1 MPISMNILSLRTK
14 WEEVRQLYPWYKQ
27 LTGDRDDFNWED
39 VPLLTQDRL
48 LPYYESDE
56 RTVPQD
62 WNVYRTSGTSGNKRK
77 AIYYDAID
85 EEAYIQYKKEM
96 FAELLKGY
104 NVTRALSDMGT
115 GHAEATAVQIFEE
128 LGLACESVPF
138 GLPAAAHLIRIS
150 DYEPDVLY
158 TMPSLLD
165 GMLRVAPPDYKW
177 GVKCVILVGEPAPPA
192 WRQRVAE
199 RLGITEHDVMDTL
212 GSIEIGTI
220 AYYDRTI
227 GRYVVMDDI
236 LAEGV
241 TPAEAA
247 LPDVELPEG
256 EQLLV
261 LTSLVRR
268 RFPALRFVTYD
279 VVRDLRVEE
288 RDGKSVTTFDAI
300 VKRVGPEL
308 KHGEKISV
316 YDIENAIFKH
326 VRQAVVKVLVNGNKL
341 QVRITTAEEQDEALK
356 AAVRDELHST
366 IPAIGAMIRGGLL
379 EQMDILFIAQSSA
392 SEASSPEGTGKKPIK
407 QKKLFVQQGSEGRDH
422 G

>member
-1 MPISMNILSLRTK
+1 MPISMNLLSLRAK
-14 WEEVRQLYPWYKQ
+14 WEEVRQLYPWYKKM
-27 LTGDRDDFNWED
+27 TGDRNDFQWEN

-56 RTVPQD
+56 SAVPQD

-77 AIYYDAID
+77 AIYYDTED
-85 EEAYIQYKKEM
+85 EEAYIQYKKET

-104 NVTRALSDMGT
+104 NVSRVLSDMGT

-128 LGLACESVPF
+128 LGLSCESVPF
-138 GLPAAAHLIRIS
+138 GLPAAAHLIRIAE
-150 DYEPDVLY
+150 YKPDVLY
-158 TMPSLLD
+158 TMPSLID
-165 GMLRVAPPDYKW
+165 GMLRVAPPEFKW
-177 GVKCVILVGEPAPPA
+177 GVQCVILVGEPAPPA

-199 RLGITEHDVMDTL
+199 RLGIAEHDVMDTL

-220 AYYDRTI
+220 AYYDRSI
-227 GRYVVMDDI
+227 GRYVVMDGI

-241 TPAEAA
+241 APAEAG
-247 LPDVELPEG
+247 LPEVVLPEG

-261 LTSLVRR
+261 LTSVVRR

-279 VVRDLRVEE
+279 VVRDLRAEE
-288 RDGKSVTTFDAI
+288 RDGKQVTTFDAI

-308 KHGEKISV
+308 KHGEKISI

-326 VRQAVVKVLVNGNKL
+326 VRQAVVKVMVNGNKL
-341 QVRITTAEEQDEALK
+341 QVNITTAEELDEEVRAL
-356 AAVRDELHST
+356 VRDELHSA

-379 EQMDILFIAQSSA
+379 EEMDVLFLGTEADSA
-392 SEASSPEGTGKKPIK
+392 AAEGTGKKPIK
-407 QKKLFVQQGSEGRDH
+407 QKKLFVQQSSEGRDR

>member
-1 MPISMNILSLRTK
+1 MPITMNMSSLQAK

-27 LTGDRDDFNWED
+27 MTGASCDFKWEE

-56 RTVPQD
+56 STVPRD

-77 AIYYDAID
+77 AIYYDAND
-85 EEAYIQYKKEM
+85 EEAYIRYKVEM

-104 NVTRALSDMGT
+104 NVSRALSDMGT
-115 GHAEATAVQIFEE
+115 GHAEATAVPIFEE

-138 GLPAAAHLIRIS
+138 GLPAAAHLIRIKE
-150 DYEPDVLY
+150 YVPDVLY
-158 TMPSLLD
+158 TMPSLMD
-165 GMLRVAPPDYKW
+165 GMLRVAPPDFKW
-177 GVKCVILVGEPAPPA
+177 GLKCVLLVGEPAPPA

-199 RLGITEHDVMDTL
+199 RLGIAEQDVMDTL

-220 AYYDRTI
+220 AYYDRSI
-227 GRYVVMDDI
+227 ERYVVMDGVM
-236 LAEGV
+236 AEGV
-241 TPAEAA
+241 EPAEAG
-247 LPDVELPEG
+247 LPEVELPDG

-279 VVRDLRVEE
+279 VVRDLRV
-288 RDGKSVTTFDAI
+288 DVVHGKPVTTFEAI

-308 KHGEKISV
+308 KHGEKISI
-316 YDIENAIFKH
+316 YDIENAVFKH

-341 QVRITTAEEQDEALK
+341 QVGIATIDELNDEVR

-379 EQMDILFIAQSSA
+379 EQMDVLFGSGVTDVSL
-392 SEASSPEGTGKKPIK
+392 PEGTRKPIK
-407 QKKLFVQQGSEGRDH
+407 QKKLFVEPSSEGREH

>member
-1 MPISMNILSLRTK
+1 MPISMNNLSLQAK
-14 WEEVRQLYPWYKQ
+14 WEEVRQLYPWYKSI
-27 LTGDRDDFNWED
+27 TGDRETMDWGDI
-39 VPLLTQDRL
+39 PLLTQERL

-56 RTVPQD
+56 QAVPQD

-85 EEAYIQYKKEM
+85 EEAYIQYKIEM

-104 NVTRALSDMGT
+104 NVSRALSDMGT

-128 LGLACESVPF
+128 IGLACESVPF
-138 GLPAAAHLIRIS
+138 GLPAAAHLLRIAE
-150 DYEPDVLY
+150 YQPDVLY

-165 GMLRVAPPDYKW
+165 GMLRVAPPDFKW
-177 GVKCVILVGEPAPPA
+177 GLQCVILVGEPAPPA

-199 RLGITEHDVMDTL
+199 RLGIMEHDVMDTL

-227 GRYVVMDDI
+227 ERYVVMDGVI
-236 LAEGV
+236 AEGV
-241 TPAEAA
+241 TPAEVG
-247 LPDVELPEG
+247 LPDVELPDG

-279 VVRDLRVEE
+279 VVRDLRTEE
-288 RDGKSVTTFDAI
+288 QDGKLITTFEAI

-308 KHGEKISV
+308 KHGEKISI
-316 YDIENAIFKH
+316 YDIENAIFQH
-326 VRQAVVKVLVNGNKL
+326 VQQAVVKVLVIGNKL
-341 QVRITTAEEQDEALK
+341 QVMITTVEVINEAVRK
-356 AAVRDELHST
+356 AIRDELHST

-379 EQMDILFIAQSSA
+379 EQMDVVFLSNDTDHPSS
-392 SEASSPEGTGKKPIK
+392 EGTGKKPIK
-407 QKKLFVQQGSEGRDH
+407 QKKLFVQQASQRSDGQ
-422 G
+422 

>member
-1 MPISMNILSLRTK
+1 MPISMNLPSLRAK
-14 WEEVRQLYPWYKQ
+14 WEEVRLLYPWYKEM
-27 LTGDRDDFNWED
+27 TGDNKSFNWED

-56 RTVPQD
+56 KAVPLD

-77 AIYYDAID
+77 AIYYDASD
-85 EEAYIQYKKEM
+85 EDAYIQYKKEM
-96 FAELLKGY
+96 FAELLKNY
-104 NVTRALSDMGT
+104 EVSRALSDMGT

-138 GLPAAAHLIRIS
+138 GLPAAAHLIRIAE
-150 DYEPDVLY
+150 YQPDVLY

-165 GMLRVAPPDYKW
+165 GMLRVAPADFNW
-177 GVKCVILVGEPAPPA
+177 GVQCVILVGEPAPPA

-199 RLGITEHDVMDTL
+199 RLGITERDVMDTL

-220 AYYDRTI
+220 AYYDRSI
-227 GRYVVMDDI
+227 ERYVVMDGI
-236 LAEGV
+236 IAEGV
-241 TPAEAA
+241 EPAEAG
-247 LPDVELPEG
+247 LPDVELPAG

-288 RDGKSVTTFDAI
+288 RDGKRMTTFDAI

-308 KHGEKISV
+308 KHGEKISI

-341 QVRITTAEEQDEALK
+341 QVNITTADDLNEDVRTAI
-356 AAVRDELHST
+356 RDELHST

-379 EQMDILFIAQSSA
+379 EQMDVLFLGKDTDSA
-392 SEASSPEGTGKKPIK
+392 TPEGTGKKPIK

>member
-1 MPISMNILSLRTK
+1 MPISMNLPSLRAK
-14 WEEVRQLYPWYKQ
+14 WEEVRLLYPWYKEM
-27 LTGDRDDFNWED
+27 TGDNKSFNWED

-56 RTVPQD
+56 KAVPLD

-77 AIYYDAID
+77 AIYYDASD
-85 EEAYIQYKKEM
+85 EDAYIQYKKEM
-96 FAELLKGY
+96 FAELLKNY
-104 NVTRALSDMGT
+104 EVSRALSDMGT

-138 GLPAAAHLIRIS
+138 GLPAAAHLIRIAE
-150 DYEPDVLY
+150 YQPDVLY

-165 GMLRVAPPDYKW
+165 GMLRVAPPDFNW
-177 GVKCVILVGEPAPPA
+177 GVQCVILVGEPAPPA

-199 RLGITEHDVMDTL
+199 RLGITERDVMDTL

-220 AYYDRTI
+220 AYYDRSI
-227 GRYVVMDDI
+227 ERYVVMDGI
-236 LAEGV
+236 IAEGV
-241 TPAEAA
+241 EPAEAG
-247 LPDVELPEG
+247 LPDVELPAG

-288 RDGKSVTTFDAI
+288 RDGKRMTTFDAI

-308 KHGEKISV
+308 KHGEKISI

-341 QVRITTAEEQDEALK
+341 QVNITTADDLNEDVRTEI
-356 AAVRDELHST
+356 RDELHST

-379 EQMDILFIAQSSA
+379 EQMDVLFLGKDTDSA
-392 SEASSPEGTGKKPIK
+392 TPEGTGKKPIK
-407 QKKLFVQQGSEGRDH
+407 QKKLFVQQSSEGRDH

>member
-1 MPISMNILSLRTK
+1 MPISMNNVSLRAK
-14 WEEVRQLYPWYKQ
+14 WEEVRQLYPWYKEM
-27 LTGDRDDFNWED
+27 TGDSNDFNWED

-56 RTVPQD
+56 VPQD

-104 NVTRALSDMGT
+104 NASRALSDMGT

-138 GLPAAAHLIRIS
+138 GLPAAAHLIRIA
-150 DYEPDVLY
+150 DYKPDMLY
-158 TMPSLLD
+158 TMPSLMD
-165 GMLRVAPPDYKW
+165 GMLRVAPPDFNW
-177 GVKCVILVGEPAPPA
+177 GLQGVILVGEPAPPA

-220 AYYDRTI
+220 AYYDRSI
-227 GRYVVMDDI
+227 GRYVVMDGVF
-236 LAEGV
+236 AEGV
-241 TPAEAA
+241 TPAEAG
-247 LPDVELPEG
+247 LPEVELPEG

-279 VVRDLRVEE
+279 VVRDLRVEQ
-288 RDGKSVTTFDAI
+288 RDGKLITTFEAI

-326 VRQAVVKVLVNGNKL
+326 VGQAVVKVLVNGNKL
-341 QVRITTAEEQDEALK
+341 QVRITTTDNLNEEVK

-366 IPAIGAMIRGGLL
+366 IPAIGAMVRGGLL
-379 EQMDILFIAQSSA
+379 EQMDVLFYGKDTDSSL
-392 SEASSPEGTGKKPIK
+392 SEGTGKKPIK
-407 QKKLFVQQGSEGRDH
+407 QKKLFVQQASEGRDRE
-422 G
+422 

>member
-1 MPISMNILSLRTK
+1 MPISMNLPSLRAK
-14 WEEVRQLYPWYKQ
+14 WEEVRLLYPWYKEM
-27 LTGDRDDFNWED
+27 TGDNKSFNWED

-56 RTVPQD
+56 KAVPLD

-77 AIYYDAID
+77 AIYYDASD
-85 EEAYIQYKKEM
+85 EDAYIQYKKEM
-96 FAELLKGY
+96 FAQLLKNY
-104 NVTRALSDMGT
+104 EVSRALSDMGT

-138 GLPAAAHLIRIS
+138 GLPAAAHLIRIAE
-150 DYEPDVLY
+150 YQPDVLY

-165 GMLRVAPPDYKW
+165 GMLRVAPPDFNW
-177 GVKCVILVGEPAPPA
+177 GVRCVILVGEPAPPA

-199 RLGITEHDVMDTL
+199 RLGITERDVMDTL

-227 GRYVVMDDI
+227 ERYVVMDGI
-236 LAEGV
+236 IAEGV
-241 TPAEAA
+241 EPAEAG
-247 LPDVELPEG
+247 LPDVELPAG

-288 RDGKSVTTFDAI
+288 RDGKRMTTFDAI

-308 KHGEKISV
+308 KHGEKISI

-341 QVRITTAEEQDEALK
+341 QVNITTADDLDEGTRT
-356 AAVRDELHST
+356 AVRDELHST

-379 EQMDILFIAQSSA
+379 EQMDVLFLGKDTDSA
-392 SEASSPEGTGKKPIK
+392 MPEGTGKKPIK

>member
-1 MPISMNILSLRTK
+1 MPISMNMLSLRAK
-14 WEEVRQLYPWYKQ
+14 WEEVRQLYPWYKEM
-27 LTGDRDDFNWED
+27 TGNSNDFNWEE

-48 LPYYESDE
+48 LPYYESDG
-56 RTVPQD
+56 VPQD

-85 EEAYIQYKKEM
+85 EEAYIQYKREM
-96 FAELLKGY
+96 FAELLRDY
-104 NVTRALSDMGT
+104 NVSRALSDMGT

-138 GLPAAAHLIRIS
+138 GLPAAAHLIRIAE
-150 DYEPDVLY
+150 YKPDVLY

-165 GMLRVAPPDYKW
+165 GMLRVAPPDFNW
-177 GVKCVILVGEPAPPA
+177 GVQCVILVGEPAPPA

-199 RLGITEHDVMDTL
+199 RLGIKEHDVMDTL

-220 AYYDRTI
+220 AYYDRST
-227 GRYVVMDDI
+227 GRYVVMDGI
-236 LAEGV
+236 AAEGV
-241 TPAEAA
+241 APAEAG
-247 LPDVELPEG
+247 LPDIELPEG

-261 LTSLVRR
+261 LTSFVRR

-288 RDGKSVTTFDAI
+288 RDGKLVATFDAI

-341 QVRITTAEEQDEALK
+341 QVHITTADDLDEDRKSAI
-356 AAVRDELHST
+356 RGELHST

-379 EQMDILFIAQSSA
+379 EQMDVLFITFEQESGDSLLA
-392 SEASSPEGTGKKPIK
+392 GTGKKPIK
-407 QKKLFVQQGSEGRDH
+407 QKKLFVQQGSEGRERE
-422 G
+422 

>member
-1 MPISMNILSLRTK
+1 MPISMNLPSLRAK
-14 WEEVRQLYPWYKQ
+14 WEEVRQLYPWYKEM
-27 LTGDRDDFNWED
+27 TGDNKDFNWED

-77 AIYYDAID
+77 AIYYDASD

-96 FAELLKGY
+96 FAELLKNY
-104 NVTRALSDMGT
+104 EVSRALSDMGT

-138 GLPAAAHLIRIS
+138 GLPAAAHLIRIAE
-150 DYEPDVLY
+150 YRPDVLY

-165 GMLRVAPPDYKW
+165 GMLRVAPPDFNW
-177 GVKCVILVGEPAPPA
+177 GVQCVILVGEPAPPA

-199 RLGITEHDVMDTL
+199 RLGITEQDIMDTL

-220 AYYDRTI
+220 AYYDRSI
-227 GRYVVMDDI
+227 ERYVCMDDI
-236 LAEGV
+236 IAEGV
-241 TPAEAA
+241 EPAAA
-247 LPDVELPEG
+247 GLPDVGLPAG

-279 VVRDLRVEE
+279 VVRNLRVEE
-288 RDGKSVTTFDAI
+288 REGKQVTTFDAI

-341 QVRITTAEEQDEALK
+341 QINITTTDGLNEEART
-356 AAVRDELHST
+356 AVRDELHST

-379 EQMDILFIAQSSA
+379 EQMDVLFIGEDTDSA
-392 SEASSPEGTGKKPIK
+392 SPEGTGKKPIK
-407 QKKLFVQQGSEGRDH
+407 QKKLFVQQSSEGRDR